1 MEEAIAAAPPLPNEY
16 YDVPGR
22 GVRNISRNRRTTD
35 DRRPLMA
42 ALMRIQATPS
52 AWFSLSSLVFLW
64 GSPVTGRRSV
74 PNQVRLPSL
83 PMAKSGKLQTSLEY
97 ALARAIL
104 SGLGILP
111 RRAAIAIGLTV
122 GRIGYFLSGS
132 LRRTGIR
139 NLEIAFPEMAEDE
152 RRRILR
158 GCFESLGRLLGEFSQ
173 LARATPEKLRKLIE
187 YDEVGLA
194 HLREAEKNK
203 RGVIF
208 LTGHLGVWEL
218 HSFGWSAL
226 EYPLSFLVRPLDNPR
241 VEEMVEGIRTRFG
254 NRAIDKQSA
263 ARQALRVLRQGGTLG
278 ILSDLNTQTRE
289 GVFVP
294 FFGKLACTT
303 AGIATLALKT
313 DAVVIPTCAV
323 WDRKRKR
330 YFFHGDPPV
339 ELVRTGDHNK
349 DVEVNTARFAAAV
362 ERMIRL
368 YPDQWLWIHKRWK
381 TRPEGEVDVYKQA
394 RGEKGNG

>member
-1 MEEAIAAAPPLPNEY
+1 
-16 YDVPGR
+16 
-22 GVRNISRNRRTTD
+22 
-35 DRRPLMA
+35 
-42 ALMRIQATPS
+42 
-52 AWFSLSSLVFLW
+52 
-64 GSPVTGRRSV
+64 
-74 PNQVRLPSL
+74 
-83 PMAKSGKLQTSLEY
+83 MAKHGKLQITLEY

-104 SGLGILP
+104 LSLGALP
-111 RRAAIAIGLTV
+111 RRAAITLGL
-122 GRIGYFLSGS
+122 GLGHIAYFCAGG
-132 LRRTGIR
+132 LRRTGQR
-139 NLEIAFPEMAEDE
+139 NLEIAFPDLAEGD

-158 GCFESLGRLLGEFSQ
+158 GSFLSLGRLLGEFSQ
-173 LARATPEKLRKLIE
+173 LPYATPKKLRKLIE

-194 HLREAEKNK
+194 HLRDAEKNK

-241 VEEMVEGIRTRFG
+241 IEEMIERVRTRFG
-254 NRAIDKQSA
+254 NRAIDKKSA
-263 ARQALRVLRQGGTLG
+263 ARQSLRVLREGGTLG
-278 ILSDLNTQTRE
+278 ILSDLNTQPYE

-323 WDRKRKR
+323 WDKQRQR

-339 ELVRTGDHNK
+339 ELVRTGDHLK
-349 DVEVNTARFAAAV
+349 DIELNTARFAAAM
-362 ERMIRL
+362 ERMVRL
-368 YPDQWLWIHKRWK
+368 YPEQWLWIHKRWK
-381 TRPEGEVDVYKQA
+381 TRPPGEADLY
-394 RGEKGNG
+394 

>member
-1 MEEAIAAAPPLPNEY
+1 
-16 YDVPGR
+16 
-22 GVRNISRNRRTTD
+22 
-35 DRRPLMA
+35 
-42 ALMRIQATPS
+42 
-52 AWFSLSSLVFLW
+52 
-64 GSPVTGRRSV
+64 
-74 PNQVRLPSL
+74 
-83 PMAKSGKLQTSLEY
+83 MAKPGKLQTSLEY
-97 ALARAIL
+97 ALARTIL
-104 SGLGILP
+104 SALSVLP
-111 RRAAIAIGLTV
+111 RPLAIGIGLTI
-122 GRIGYFLSGS
+122 GRLAYVLPGN
-132 LRRTGIR
+132 LRRTGKR
-139 NLEIAFPEMAEDE
+139 NLKIAFPEMAELE
-152 RRRILR
+152 RKRLLR
-158 GCFESLGRLLGEFSQ
+158 GCFASLGRLLGEFSQ
-173 LARATPEKLRKLIE
+173 LPKATPESLRKIIE

-194 HLREAEKNK
+194 HLREAERNK

-241 VEEMVEGIRTRFG
+241 IEEMIESVRTRFG

-263 ARQALRVLRQGGTLG
+263 ARQSLRVLREGGTLG

-323 WDRKRKR
+323 WNKERKR

-339 ELVRTGDHNK
+339 ELIRTGDHAK
-349 DVEVNTARFAAAV
+349 DLEVNTANFAAAV
-362 ERMIRL
+362 ERMVRL

-381 TRPEGEVDVYKQA
+381 TRPPGEPEIY
-394 RGEKGNG
+394 

>member
-1 MEEAIAAAPPLPNEY
+1 M
-16 YDVPGR
+16 PG
-22 GVRNISRNRRTTD
+22 G
-35 DRRPLMA
+35 
-42 ALMRIQATPS
+42 
-52 AWFSLSSLVFLW
+52 
-64 GSPVTGRRSV
+64 
-74 PNQVRLPSL
+74 
-83 PMAKSGKLQTSLEY
+83 
-97 ALARAIL
+97 
-104 SGLGILP
+104 
-111 RRAAIAIGLTV
+111 
-122 GRIGYFLSGS
+122 

-139 NLEIAFPEMAEDE
+139 NLEIAFPELPEHD
-152 RRRILR
+152 RLRLLR
-158 GCFESLGRLLGEFSQ
+158 GSFLSLGRLLGEFSQ
-173 LARATPEKLRKLIE
+173 LPRATPESLRAIIE

-194 HLREAEKNK
+194 HLREAERNK

-241 VEEMVEGIRTRFG
+241 VEEMVESIRTRFG

-323 WDRKRKR
+323 WSEERKR

-339 ELVRTGDHNK
+339 DLVRTGDHEK
-349 DVEVNTARFAAAV
+349 DIEVNTARFAAAV
-362 ERMIRL
+362 ERMVRL

-381 TRPEGEVDVYKQA
+381 TRPPGELDLY
-394 RGEKGNG
+394 RE

>member
-1 MEEAIAAAPPLPNEY
+1 
-16 YDVPGR
+16 
-22 GVRNISRNRRTTD
+22 
-35 DRRPLMA
+35 
-42 ALMRIQATPS
+42 
-52 AWFSLSSLVFLW
+52 
-64 GSPVTGRRSV
+64 
-74 PNQVRLPSL
+74 
-83 PMAKSGKLQTSLEY
+83 MAKPGKLQTSLEY
-97 ALARAIL
+97 ALAWTLL
-104 SGLGILP
+104 SGLGVLP
-111 RRAAIAIGLTV
+111 RALAVAVGVTIGRLA
-122 GRIGYFLSGS
+122 YFLPGS
-132 LRRTGIR
+132 LRRTGLR
-139 NLEIAFPEMAEDE
+139 NLEIAFPEKSEAE
-152 RRRILR
+152 RRQLLR
-158 GCFESLGRLLGEFSQ
+158 GCFTSLGRLLGEFSQ
-173 LARATPEKLRKLIE
+173 LPRATPESLRKIIE

-194 HLREAEKNK
+194 HLREAERNK

-241 VEEMVEGIRTRFG
+241 VEEMIEAVRTRFG

-263 ARQALRVLRQGGTLG
+263 ARQSLRVLREGGTLG

-303 AGIATLALKT
+303 AGIAVLALKT

-323 WDRKRKR
+323 WNKQRKR

-339 ELVRTGDHNK
+339 DLIRTGDHDK
-349 DVEVNTARFAAAV
+349 DVEVNTANFAAAV
-362 ERMIRL
+362 ERMVRL

-381 TRPEGEVDVYKQA
+381 TRPPGEPDVY
-394 RGEKGNG
+394 

>member
-1 MEEAIAAAPPLPNEY
+1 
-16 YDVPGR
+16 
-22 GVRNISRNRRTTD
+22 
-35 DRRPLMA
+35 
-42 ALMRIQATPS
+42 
-52 AWFSLSSLVFLW
+52 
-64 GSPVTGRRSV
+64 
-74 PNQVRLPSL
+74 
-83 PMAKSGKLQTSLEY
+83 MAKHGKLQIALEY

-104 SGLGILP
+104 SGLGVLP
-111 RRAAIAIGLTV
+111 RPVAIAVGLSIGRLAYLLP
-122 GRIGYFLSGS
+122 GN
-132 LRRTGIR
+132 LRRTGRR
-139 NLEIAFPEMAEDE
+139 NLDIAFPEMSEPE
-152 RRRILR
+152 RKRLLHRS
-158 GCFESLGRLLGEFSQ
+158 FASLGRLLGEFSQ
-173 LARATPEKLRKLIE
+173 LPRATPEKLRQLIE

-194 HLREAEKNK
+194 HLREAERNK

-208 LTGHLGVWEL
+208 LTGHLGCWEL

-241 VEEMVEGIRTRFG
+241 IEEMIEGVRTRFG

-263 ARQALRVLRQGGTLG
+263 ARQSLRVLREGGTLG
-278 ILSDLNTQTRE
+278 VLSDLNTQTRE

-323 WDRKRKR
+323 WDKKRKR

-339 ELVRTGDHNK
+339 ELVRTGDHTK
-349 DVEVNTARFAAAV
+349 DIEVNTARFAAAV
-362 ERMIRL
+362 EHMVRL

-381 TRPEGEVDVYKQA
+381 TRPPGEADVYQ
-394 RGEKGNG
+394 

>member
-1 MEEAIAAAPPLPNEY
+1 
-16 YDVPGR
+16 
-22 GVRNISRNRRTTD
+22 
-35 DRRPLMA
+35 
-42 ALMRIQATPS
+42 
-52 AWFSLSSLVFLW
+52 
-64 GSPVTGRRSV
+64 
-74 PNQVRLPSL
+74 
-83 PMAKSGKLQTSLEY
+83 MAKPGKLQTSIEY
-97 ALARAIL
+97 ALALAIL
-104 SGLGILP
+104 SGLGSLP
-111 RRAAIAIGLTV
+111 RPAAIAIGLTV
-122 GRIGYFLSGS
+122 GRLAYLFPGS
-132 LRRTGIR
+132 LWRTGIR
-139 NLEIAFPEMAEDE
+139 NLEIAFPEMSERE
-152 RRRILR
+152 RRQILR

-173 LARATPEKLRKLIE
+173 LPRATPEKLRKLIE

-241 VEEMVEGIRTRFG
+241 VEEMVEAIRTRFG

-278 ILSDLNTQTRE
+278 VLSDLNTQTRE

-339 ELVRTGDHNK
+339 ELVRTGDQNT
-349 DVEVNTARFAAAV
+349 DIQVNTARFAAAV

-381 TRPEGEVDVYKQA
+381 TRPPGEPDVY
-394 RGEKGNG
+394 E

>member
-1 MEEAIAAAPPLPNEY
+1 
-16 YDVPGR
+16 
-22 GVRNISRNRRTTD
+22 
-35 DRRPLMA
+35 
-42 ALMRIQATPS
+42 
-52 AWFSLSSLVFLW
+52 
-64 GSPVTGRRSV
+64 
-74 PNQVRLPSL
+74 
-83 PMAKSGKLQTSLEY
+83 MAKPGKLQTWLEY
-97 ALARAIL
+97 ALARTIL
-104 SGLGILP
+104 SALGVLP
-111 RRAAIAIGLTV
+111 RTLAIGIGLTI
-122 GRIGYFLSGS
+122 GRLAYLLPGN
-132 LRRTGIR
+132 LRRTGKR
-139 NLEIAFPEMAEDE
+139 NLEIAFPELPEPE
-152 RRRILR
+152 RRRLLR
-158 GCFESLGRLLGEFSQ
+158 GCFASLGRLLGEFSQ
-173 LARATPEKLRKLIE
+173 LPRATPDSLRKIIE

-194 HLREAEKNK
+194 HLRDAERNK

-241 VEEMVEGIRTRFG
+241 VEEMIEAIRTRFG

-263 ARQALRVLRQGGTLG
+263 ARQSLRVLREGGTLG

-294 FFGKLACTT
+294 FFGTLACTT

-323 WDRKRKR
+323 WNKQRKR

-339 ELVRTGDHNK
+339 ELVRTGDHVK
-349 DVEVNTARFAAAV
+349 DIEVNTANFAAAV
-362 ERMIRL
+362 ERMVRL

-381 TRPEGEVDVYKQA
+381 TRPPGEPDLYRKAVGRKQ
-394 RGEKGNG
+394 

>member
-1 MEEAIAAAPPLPNEY
+1 
-16 YDVPGR
+16 
-22 GVRNISRNRRTTD
+22 
-35 DRRPLMA
+35 
-42 ALMRIQATPS
+42 
-52 AWFSLSSLVFLW
+52 
-64 GSPVTGRRSV
+64 
-74 PNQVRLPSL
+74 
-83 PMAKSGKLQTSLEY
+83 MAKHSKLQIMLEY
-97 ALARAIL
+97 AFARAIL
-104 SGLGILP
+104 STLGVLPRPLAIAVGLG
-111 RRAAIAIGLTV
+111 V
-122 GRIGYFLSGS
+122 GRVAFLLPGN
-132 LRRTGIR
+132 LRRTGQR
-139 NLEIAFPEMAEDE
+139 NLEIAFPEKTKQE
-152 RRRILR
+152 RTQLLR
-158 GCFESLGRLLGEFSQ
+158 GCFSSLGRLLGEFSQ
-173 LARATPEKLRKLIE
+173 LPKATPEKLRGLIE

-194 HLREAEKNK
+194 HLRAAEKNK

-241 VEEMVEGIRTRFG
+241 IEEMIESIRTKFG

-263 ARQALRVLRQGGTLG
+263 ARQSLRVLREGGTLG

-313 DAVVIPTCAV
+313 DALVIPTCAV

-339 ELVRTGDHNK
+339 ELVRTGDHTK
-349 DVEVNTARFAAAV
+349 DIEANTARFAAAV
-362 ERMIRL
+362 ERMVRL

-381 TRPEGEVDVYKQA
+381 TRPPGEADLYQ
-394 RGEKGNG
+394 

>member
-1 MEEAIAAAPPLPNEY
+1 MLHF
-16 YDVPGR
+16 
-22 GVRNISRNRRTTD
+22 
-35 DRRPLMA
+35 
-42 ALMRIQATPS
+42 PS
-52 AWFSLSSLVFLW
+52 Y
-64 GSPVTGRRSV
+64 
-74 PNQVRLPSL
+74 Q
-83 PMAKSGKLQTSLEY
+83 MAKPGKLQSSIEY
-97 ALARAIL
+97 AVARAIL
-104 SGLGILP
+104 SGLGALP
-111 RRAAIAIGLTV
+111 RRMALGVGSIIG
-122 GRIGYFLSGS
+122 RAGYLLPGN
-132 LRRTGIR
+132 LRRTGQR
-139 NLEIAFPEMAEDE
+139 NLEIAFPEMPELE

-158 GCFESLGRLLGEFSQ
+158 DSFLSLGRLLGEFSQ
-173 LARATPEKLRKLIE
+173 LPRATPETLRELIE

-226 EYPLSFLVRPLDNPR
+226 EYPISFLVRPLDNDR
-241 VEEMVEGIRTRFG
+241 IEQMIEGIRTRFG
-254 NRAIDKQSA
+254 NRAIDKKSA
-263 ARQALRVLRQGGTLG
+263 ARQSLRVLREGGTLG
-278 ILSDLNTQTRE
+278 ILSDLNTQTHE

-323 WDRKRKR
+323 WDKKRRR

-339 ELVRTGDHNK
+339 ELVRTGDQQK
-349 DVEVNTARFAAAV
+349 DIELNTARFAAAV

-381 TRPEGEVDVYKQA
+381 TRPPGEPSVY
-394 RGEKGNG
+394 